1 MYCLSRRNTLFL
13 VAPLKTFTN
22 DCVHHFVPPH
32 RLLQQ
37 VHAAQAARDEAEE
50 ALESVRRDADARAS
64 TIRYVHALVRLDVFT
79 YSAHAYFFA

>member
-1 MYCLSRRNTLFL
+1 
-13 VAPLKTFTN
+13 
-22 DCVHHFVPPH
+22 VPPH

-64 TIRYVHALVRLDVFT
+64 TIRYVHTLVRLDVFT
-79 YSAHAYFFA
+79 YSAHAYFLMCPHPMHSPC